1 MSEPSYPPPPPSSPP
16 PSAPPPAAPQAKK
29 KGLHPLAWVGIGCGA
44 LLVLVLVVLAAFTW
58 WAGNKVRDVAK
69 DFEDNPAMAA
79 AVMAVRLNPEVELV
93 DSDKDAGTLTVRNK
107 ETGEEM
113 TFDLEEI
120 EDGKLEVLTGDGERS
135 SVTFGG
141 GEGGVEITAEKD
153 GEKSRMRFGA
163 GDAEEIP
170 DWVPIYPGSE
180 PSGTFL
186 TTTSEGASGAFGVS
200 TSDPPDEVLSWY
212 GEQVEELG
220 IDPRRSE
227 FSTPVSRGGTVTGS
241 TEGREIGVTVTSQ
254 DEGTMVTITFSD
266 RQE

>member
-1 MSEPSYPPPPPSSPP
+1 MSEPSYPPPPPSP
-16 PSAPPPAAPQAKK
+16 PPPAPQRARK
-29 KGLHPLAWVGIGCGA
+29 KGLPALAWVGIGCGA
-44 LLVLVLVVLAAFTW
+44 LLVIALIVAAAGFW
-58 WAGNKVRDVAK
+58 WLGNKARDFAG

-79 AVMAVRLNPEVELV
+79 AVMAVRVNPEVELV

-113 TFDLEEI
+113 TFDLDEI

-135 SVTFGG
+135 SFTFGG

-153 GEKSRMRFGA
+153 GETSRMRFGA

-186 TTTSEGASGAFGVS
+186 TTTSEGTSGAFGVS

-241 TEGREIGVTVTSQ
+241 TEDREIGVTVTSQ